1 MAKMIPTIPN
11 IVWIILCL
19 TWAFLSTSATAYI
32 IKPTTNETPA
42 RAIPTLK
49 HQSVKVLMAFNIVS
63 ILSFNSLV
71 SNKDVMKSLI
81 LEKNKISKP
90 IISEEDSKT
99 FEELIIEAYYMHNK
113 VLISYYK
120 NGYIY
125 KTTSYIKKIDKVQKL
140 IYLENIKLLFNQIT
154 SITPE

>member
-1 MAKMIPTIPN
+1 MNKDRGMIKWIP
-11 IVWIILCL
+11 
-19 TWAFLSTSATAYI
+19 
-32 IKPTTNETPA
+32 
-42 RAIPTLK
+42 
-49 HQSVKVLMAFNIVS
+49 
-63 ILSFNSLV
+63 FNSLV
-71 SNKDVMKSLI
+71 SNKDVMKFLI

>member
-1 MAKMIPTIPN
+1 MNKDRGMIKWIP
-11 IVWIILCL
+11 
-19 TWAFLSTSATAYI
+19 
-32 IKPTTNETPA
+32 
-42 RAIPTLK
+42 
-49 HQSVKVLMAFNIVS
+49 
-63 ILSFNSLV
+63 FNSLV

-81 LEKNKISKP
+81 LEKSKISKP

-125 KTTSYIKKIDKVQKL
+125 KTASYIKKIDKVQKL

>member
-1 MAKMIPTIPN
+1 
-11 IVWIILCL
+11 
-19 TWAFLSTSATAYI
+19 
-32 IKPTTNETPA
+32 
-42 RAIPTLK
+42 
-49 HQSVKVLMAFNIVS
+49 MAFNIVS

>member
-1 MAKMIPTIPN
+1 MNKDRGMIKWIP
-11 IVWIILCL
+11 
-19 TWAFLSTSATAYI
+19 
-32 IKPTTNETPA
+32 
-42 RAIPTLK
+42 
-49 HQSVKVLMAFNIVS
+49 
-63 ILSFNSLV
+63 FNSLV

-99 FEELIIEAYYMHNK
+99 FEKLIIEAYYMHNK

-125 KTTSYIKKIDKVQKL
+125 ETTSYIKKIDKVQKL